1 MKMGVAM
8 QMTMTVLITEK
19 KVTRNTL
26 RGGREGDEKG
36 ERLPSIIHF
45 ECTISCKIIIRRARF
60 HSKIY
65 ALFFDT
71 NISKLVI

>member
-26 RGGREGDEKG
+26 RGGREGGREMKKG
-36 ERLPSIIHF
+36 SGCPR
-45 ECTISCKIIIRRARF
+45 
-60 HSKIY
+60 
-65 ALFFDT
+65 
-71 NISKLVI
+71 